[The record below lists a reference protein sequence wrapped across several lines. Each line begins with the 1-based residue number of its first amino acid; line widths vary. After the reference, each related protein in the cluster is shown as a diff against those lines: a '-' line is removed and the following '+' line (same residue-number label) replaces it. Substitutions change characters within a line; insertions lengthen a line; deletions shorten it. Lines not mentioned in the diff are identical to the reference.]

1 MSRRGY
7 TVRTT
12 PMTVATR
19 ALRLATFLALGL
31 TAAAAGQSDASAG
44 AGPADDPAVPAA
56 NPTPYT
62 EAAEKRGRTHYLRH
76 CQICHGFDGR
86 ALENI
91 DFEATDLTDPER
103 WRFGTTDGDLF
114 RSTKFGAGLDMP
126 PFEAELD
133 DEEIWELVH
142 YLRSLGP
149 EEYRAAAP
157 AEAASPSASEDASQD
172 GEENRP

>member
-1 MSRRGY
+1 
-7 TVRTT
+7 
-12 PMTVATR
+12 MTVATR
-19 ALRLATFLALGL
+19 ALRLATFLSLGL
-31 TAAAAGQSDASAG
+31 TAAAAGQSEASG
-44 AGPADDPAVPAA
+44 STGPEDDQAVAA
-56 NPTPYT
+56 VNPTPYT
-62 EAAEKRGRTHYLRH
+62 PAAEKRGRTHYLRN

-133 DEEIWELVH
+133 DTEIWELVH
-142 YLRSLGP
+142 YLRSIGP
-149 EEYRAAAP
+149 EEYRAAAEP
-157 AEAASPSASEDASQD
+157 
-172 GEENRP
+172 ENRP

>member
-1 MSRRGY
+1 
-7 TVRTT
+7 
-12 PMTVATR
+12 MTVVLR
-19 ALRLATFLALGL
+19 ALRVATFASLGL
-31 TAAAAGQSDASAG
+31 AAAAAGQTDATIG
-44 AGPADDPAVPAA
+44 GKPAEDVVVAA

-62 EAAEKRGRTHYLRH
+62 QAAAKRGRTHYLRH

-91 DFEATDLTDPER
+91 DFEAADLTNPER

-133 DEEIWELVH
+133 DGEIWDLVH
-142 YLRSLGP
+142 YLRSIGP
-149 EEYRAAAP
+149 KELRPKEP
-157 AEAASPSASEDASQD
+157 PLEGTVLIQ
-172 GEENRP
+172 EN

>member
-1 MSRRGY
+1 
-7 TVRTT
+7 
-12 PMTVATR
+12 MTVATR
-19 ALRLATFLALGL
+19 ALRLATFLSLGL
-31 TAAAAGQSDASAG
+31 TAAAAGQSEASEDT
-44 AGPADDPAVPAA
+44 GPADDPAAV

-62 EAAEKRGRTHYLRH
+62 QAAEKRGRTHYLRH

-114 RSTKFGAGLDMP
+114 RSTKHGAGLDMP

-133 DEEIWELVH
+133 DAEIWELVH

-149 EEYRAAAP
+149 EEYRAAAEP
-157 AEAASPSASEDASQD
+157 
-172 GEENRP
+172 ENPP

>member
-1 MSRRGY
+1 
-7 TVRTT
+7 
-12 PMTVATR
+12 MTVVTR
-19 ALRLATFLALGL
+19 ALRVATFLSLGVA
-31 TAAAAGQSDASAG
+31 AAAAGQSEASQGAG
-44 AGPADDPAVPAA
+44 AVDDPAVPAV

-62 EAAEKRGRTHYLRH
+62 EAAVKRGRTHYLRH

-133 DEEIWELVH
+133 DTEIWELVH

-149 EEYRAAAP
+149 EEYRAAA
-157 AEAASPSASEDASQD
+157 EQ
-172 GEENRP
+172 ENRP

>member
-1 MSRRGY
+1 
-7 TVRTT
+7 
-12 PMTVATR
+12 MTVVTR
-19 ALRLATFLALGL
+19 ALRAAAFTSLGL
-31 TAAAAGQSDASAG
+31 TAAAAGQSEAAPG
-44 AGPADDPAVPAA
+44 TGPADDQAVAA
-56 NPTPYT
+56 VNPTPYT
-62 EAAEKRGRTHYLRH
+62 LAAGKRGRTHYLRH

-126 PFEAELD
+126 PFEEELD
-133 DEEIWELVH
+133 DGEIWDLVH

-149 EEYRAAAP
+149 EEYRAAAEP
-157 AEAASPSASEDASQD
+157 GSPSTSDNR
-172 GEENRP
+172 EENRP

>member
-1 MSRRGY
+1 
-7 TVRTT
+7 
-12 PMTVATR
+12 MTVATR
-19 ALRLATFLALGL
+19 ALRLATFLSLGL
-31 TAAAAGQSDASAG
+31 TAAAAGQSEASESAG
-44 AGPADDPAVPAA
+44 VADGPAVAAV

-62 EAAEKRGRTHYLRH
+62 QAAEKRGRTHYLRH

-126 PFEAELD
+126 PFQAELD
-133 DEEIWELVH
+133 DTEIWALVH

-149 EEYRAAAP
+149 EEYRAAAEP
-157 AEAASPSASEDASQD
+157 
-172 GEENRP
+172 ENQP

>member
-1 MSRRGY
+1 
-7 TVRTT
+7 
-12 PMTVATR
+12 MTVATR

-31 TAAAAGQSDASAG
+31 TAAAAGQSDASPG
-44 AGPADDPAVPAA
+44 AGTADDPAVPAA

-149 EEYRAAAP
+149 EEYRAAAEP
-157 AEAASPSASEDASQD
+157 EAAPSSASADASQD

>member
-1 MSRRGY
+1 
-7 TVRTT
+7 
-12 PMTVATR
+12 MTVATR
-19 ALRLATFLALGL
+19 ALRVATSLSLGL
-31 TAAAAGQSDASAG
+31 AAAAAGQSEPSASADQ
-44 AGPADDPAVPAA
+44 ADGQPVAAV

-62 EAAEKRGRTHYLRH
+62 PAAEKRGRTHYLRH

-103 WRFGTTDGDLF
+103 WRFGTSDGELF

-133 DEEIWELVH
+133 DEEVWDLVH
-142 YLRSLGP
+142 YLRSIGP
-149 EEYRAAAP
+149 EEYRPAAQP
-157 AEAASPSASEDASQD
+157 EPASPPAADD
-172 GEENRP
+172 REENRP

>member
-1 MSRRGY
+1 
-7 TVRTT
+7 
-12 PMTVATR
+12 MTVATR
-19 ALRLATFLALGL
+19 ALRLATFLSLGL
-31 TAAAAGQSDASAG
+31 TAAAAGQSEASG
-44 AGPADDPAVPAA
+44 STGPEDDQAVAA
-56 NPTPYT
+56 VNPTPYT
-62 EAAEKRGRTHYLRH
+62 QAAEKRGRTHYLRH

-133 DEEIWELVH
+133 DTQIWELVH
-142 YLRSLGP
+142 YLRSIGP
-149 EEYRAAAP
+149 KELRPKTPTEGTP
-157 AEAASPSASEDASQD
+157 HIQ
-172 GEENRP
+172 EN

>member
-1 MSRRGY
+1 
-7 TVRTT
+7 
-12 PMTVATR
+12 MTVVLR
-19 ALRLATFLALGL
+19 ALRVATFASLGL
-31 TAAAAGQSDASAG
+31 AAAAAGQTDATIG
-44 AGPADDPAVPAA
+44 GKPAEDVVVAA

-62 EAAEKRGRTHYLRH
+62 QAAAKRGRTHYLRH

-91 DFEATDLTDPER
+91 DFEAADLTNPER

-133 DEEIWELVH
+133 DGEIWDLVH
-142 YLRSLGP
+142 YLRSIGP
-149 EEYRAAAP
+149 KELRPKEP
-157 AEAASPSASEDASQD
+157 PLEGTVPIQ
-172 GEENRP
+172 EN

>member
-1 MSRRGY
+1 
-7 TVRTT
+7 
-12 PMTVATR
+12 MTVATR
-19 ALRLATFLALGL
+19 ALRFATFLSLGMA
-31 TAAAAGQSDASAG
+31 AAAAGQSEAPGDASQAG
-44 AGPADDPAVPAA
+44 GQAVVVV

-62 EAAEKRGRTHYLRH
+62 DAAQKRGRTHYLRH

-133 DEEIWELVH
+133 DGEIWDLVH
-142 YLRSLGP
+142 YLRSIGP
-149 EEYRAAAP
+149 KALRPKTSAEGAP
-157 AEAASPSASEDASQD
+157 HTQ
-172 GEENRP
+172 ENRR

>member
-1 MSRRGY
+1 
-7 TVRTT
+7 
-12 PMTVATR
+12 MTVVTR
-19 ALRLATFLALGL
+19 ALRVATFLSLGL
-31 TAAAAGQSDASAG
+31 TAAAAGQSEASQDAG
-44 AGPADDPAVPAA
+44 QADDPAVPAV

-133 DEEIWELVH
+133 DAEIWELVH

-149 EEYRAAAP
+149 DEYRTATEP
-157 AEAASPSASEDASQD
+157 
-172 GEENRP
+172 ENRP

>member
-1 MSRRGY
+1 
-7 TVRTT
+7 
-12 PMTVATR
+12 MTVATR
-19 ALRLATFLALGL
+19 AFRTATFLSLGM
-31 TAAAAGQSDASAG
+31 AATAAGQSEAPGDAGQAG
-44 AGPADDPAVPAA
+44 GQAVVAV

-62 EAAEKRGRTHYLRH
+62 DAAQKRGRTHYLRH

-91 DFEATDLTDPER
+91 DFEAADLTDPER

-133 DEEIWELVH
+133 DGEIWDLVH
-142 YLRSLGP
+142 YLRSIGP
-149 EEYRAAAP
+149 KALRP
-157 AEAASPSASEDASQD
+157 KTSAEGTPHIQ
-172 GEENRP
+172 ENRR

>member
-1 MSRRGY
+1 
-7 TVRTT
+7 
-12 PMTVATR
+12 MTVATR
-19 ALRLATFLALGL
+19 ALRLATFLSLGL
-31 TAAAAGQSDASAG
+31 AAAAAGQTEASG
-44 AGPADDPAVPAA
+44 TAGPEADPAVPAV

-62 EAAEKRGRTHYLRH
+62 QAAEKRGRTHYLRH

-133 DEEIWELVH
+133 DTETWDLVH
-142 YLRSLGP
+142 YLRSIGP
-149 EEYRAAAP
+149 EEYRVAAEP
-157 AEAASPSASEDASQD
+157 
-172 GEENRP
+172 ENPP